1 MSSILR
7 LWPGKGVVL
16 LALLTAC
23 YALGEHM
30 GTAASRPASVI
41 TQAPISEKAVA
52 LTFDDG
58 PTPKWTPQILAVL
71 NAAHVKATFFVI
83 GSQARK
89 YSTLL
94 AEEVK
99 DGMEIG
105 NHGAL
110 HKRLTNRDPAFIRAE
125 VETAATDIMAA
136 GAPKPRFYR
145 MPAGVYDA
153 AALRVLGQLGYTVIG
168 WSVDPQDWR
177 HRFTAE
183 EMLAI
188 VQREVGPGAII
199 IFHDGTNG
207 SAATVAATKMVIATL
222 KRDGYRFVTVGQLLA
237 LVKGRL

>member
-1 MSSILR
+1 MSFMRRR
-7 LWPGKGVVL
+7 LAVVMAAGLVAL
-16 LALLTAC
+16 LASYT
-23 YALGEHM
+23 LGEHM
-30 GTAASRPASVI
+30 GAAVSRPATVI
-41 TQAPISEKAVA
+41 TRAPVTQKVVA

-89 YSTLL
+89 YSQLV
-94 AEEVK
+94 AREVK

-105 NHGAL
+105 SHGAL
-110 HKRLTNRDPAFIRAE
+110 HKRLVNQSATFVRSE

-136 GAPKPRFYR
+136 GAPRPRLYR

-153 AALRVLGQLGYTVIG
+153 TALQVLGQLGYRVIG

-177 HRFTAE
+177 HRWTAE
-183 EMLAI
+183 QMLTI
-188 VQREVGPGAII
+188 VKRQVGPGSII

-207 SAATVAATKMVIATL
+207 SRATVEAAKMVIETL
-222 KRDGYRFVTVGQLLA
+222 KREGYRFVTVSQLLA
-237 LVKGRL
+237 LVRGRI